1 MQAADR
7 IRNVALVGHRG
18 SGKTSLHEALLH
30 EAGATTRLGSVADGT
45 TVSDSDDDEKARGMS
60 ISASLASF
68 DWRDV
73 KVNLIDTPGEPSF
86 IADAL
91 GALRVCESAVFVVN
105 GVLGVEVG
113 TQRLWQRAQ
122 ELGVARLIY
131 VNMLDR
137 ERAAFFRVL
146 EALKDAFGPHV
157 VATEIPIGSEH
168 NTRGVIDLVDMKA
181 YEYADGVCTEVP
193 IPDDLADVAQEYR
206 EKLMDEVAE
215 NSESLMERYLE
226 GEEIS
231 HEEIVTALEDGT
243 DHGHIFPVT
252 CGVATTRLGS
262 NRLLDAIVDDLP
274 SPVQHGG
281 LQLDGMRLEPDADGE
296 MFSYVFKTRADPYAG
311 RINLFR
317 VYQGT
322 VTHDTQVLNTRTH
335 HKERIG
341 QLLVPQGKDVKQAE
355 AFGPGDI
362 GAVAKLKETRA
373 GDWLAARDEPLQ
385 MPSIKLPAPVMAFA
399 MEPKSKGDEDKV
411 FTALRRLQEE
421 DPTIDLHRDM
431 QTGEQIVA
439 GLSQIHVEV
448 IVERMRARF
457 GAEVTLKPPRVP
469 YQETIRTGAKAHG
482 RHKKQTGGRGQ
493 FGDCH
498 IEIEPLAGGDFEFV
512 NAIKGGVIPTGFIPA
527 VEKGVLDA
535 MSTGTVAGYPVKG
548 VRVRL
553 FDGSYHS
560 VDSSEMAFKL
570 AGSLA
575 MKQALAQAGAVLLEP
590 IMLLTASVPDESVG
604 DVMGD
609 LSSRRGRPLGTE
621 AVGGMTEVKAEVPMA
636 EILTYAPDLRS
647 LTGGQGEYTME
658 FLRYEEVP
666 AHLAQKVVEKAQ
678 EEEEVRAASGLAT
691 LQRRGPQPGHTHQ
704 PVRHRVR
711 RLRAHAAAGRAR
723 RDLPGRRL
731 AARGVRP
738 VHGAGAAR
746 GLDPRV
752 GRRRARAAAHAPRRA
767 RAVAAR
773 APAGAPRACPRRAGG
788 HGRGRRG
795 RAARGRR
802 DAASAAPPAP
812 RARGAHQRRPQDAAR
827 AGGLQRL
834 RPHAHGRRRGA
845 LARRP
850 GRLRPAADRP
860 PERGLDHGD
869 VGAQLVPL
877 RDRSLGRGR
886 RRAARRPG
894 RRAVGADARGAG
906 SQRRGGRARRATSHV
921 NT

>member
-45 TVSDSDDDEKARGMS
+45 TVSDADEDEKARGMS

-68 DWRDV
+68 EWRDV

-86 IADAL
+86 LADAL

-113 TQRLWQRAQ
+113 TQRLWQRA
-122 ELGVARLIY
+122 EDLGVARLVY

-137 ERAAFFRVL
+137 ERADFFRAL
-146 EALKDAFGPHV
+146 DALKGAFGPHV

-168 NTRGVIDLVDMKA
+168 DTRGLIDLVDMKA
-181 YEYADGVCTEVP
+181 YEYSDGDCREVP
-193 IPDDLADVAQEYR
+193 IPDDMAGIAQEYR

-215 NSESLMERYLE
+215 NSEALMERYLE

-231 HEEIVTALEDGT
+231 HDEIVTALEDGT

-252 CGVATTRLGS
+252 CGVATSRLGS

-281 LQLDGMRLEPDADGE
+281 LQADGMKLEPDPDAE
-296 MFSYVFKTRADPYAG
+296 MFAYVFKTRADPYAG

-322 VTHDTQVLNTRTH
+322 VAHDSHVVNTRSH
-335 HKERIG
+335 SKERIG
-341 QLLVPQGKDVKQAE
+341 QLLVPQGKDVKQTD

-373 GDWLAARDEPLQ
+373 GDWLADRDEAIQ
-385 MPSIKLPAPVMAFA
+385 MPSVKLPAPVMAFS

-421 DPTIDLHRDM
+421 DPTIDLHRDQ

-469 YQETIRTGAKAHG
+469 YQETIRKGARAHG

-498 IEIEPLAGGDFEFV
+498 IEIEPLADGDFEFV
-512 NAIKGGVIPTGFIPA
+512 NAIKGGVIPQGFIPA
-527 VEKGVLDA
+527 VEKGVLEA
-535 MSTGTVAGYPVKG
+535 MQHGTVAGYPVKG
-548 VRVRL
+548 VRVKL
-553 FDGSYHS
+553 YDGSYHT

-575 MKQALAQAGAVLLEP
+575 MKQALADAGAVLLEP
-590 IMLLTASVPDESVG
+590 IMLVTASVPDESVG

-621 AVGGMTEVKAEVPMA
+621 AVGGMTEVKAEVPMS
-636 EILTYAPDLRS
+636 EVLTYAPDLRS
-647 LTGGQGEYTME
+647 LTGGQGEYTLE
-658 FLRYEEVP
+658 FLRYEEIP

-678 EEEEVRAASGLAT
+678 EEEVRA
-691 LQRRGPQPGHTHQ
+691 
-704 PVRHRVR
+704 
-711 RLRAHAAAGRAR
+711 
-723 RDLPGRRL
+723 
-731 AARGVRP
+731 
-738 VHGAGAAR
+738 
-746 GLDPRV
+746 
-752 GRRRARAAAHAPRRA
+752 
-767 RAVAAR
+767 
-773 APAGAPRACPRRAGG
+773 
-788 HGRGRRG
+788 
-795 RAARGRR
+795 
-802 DAASAAPPAP
+802 
-812 RARGAHQRRPQDAAR
+812 
-827 AGGLQRL
+827 
-834 RPHAHGRRRGA
+834 
-845 LARRP
+845 
-850 GRLRPAADRP
+850 
-860 PERGLDHGD
+860 
-869 VGAQLVPL
+869 
-877 RDRSLGRGR
+877 
-886 RRAARRPG
+886 
-894 RRAVGADARGAG
+894 
-906 SQRRGGRARRATSHV
+906 
-921 NT
+921 